1 DTQDLVDSDIPAYL
15 SDVELG
21 EALAGL
27 ADSTPDHLPEEID
40 DSTGEGTATGW
51 GELAWPV
58 GAADEDGLEARDE
71 SEPEPVGWADE
82 EPGLAASVV
91 PAEEEEGPEAE
102 MLDEAEDV
110 IDESP
115 IVDSPVAWGT
125 RYRDAHQG
133 WIEDDEGRS
142 TWRPIVTSGQSV
154 AGWDI
159 DIYLGMVSGDVA
171 LNQPALEN
179 LAAEVAGAREAAGRR
194 MLDEALAR
202 GAHAVVGVTF
212 SIQEVAGAVL
222 VAASGVAVTLRTPA

>member
-1 DTQDLVDSDIPAYL
+1 
-15 SDVELG
+15 
-21 EALAGL
+21 
-27 ADSTPDHLPEEID
+27 
-40 DSTGEGTATGW
+40 
-51 GELAWPV
+51 
-58 GAADEDGLEARDE
+58 
-71 SEPEPVGWADE
+71 
-82 EPGLAASVV
+82 LAASVV
-91 PAEEEEGPEAE
+91 SKEEEKVPEAQT
-102 MLDEAEDV
+102 LDETEAV
-110 IDESP
+110 IDESL

-125 RYRDAHQG
+125 RNRDAHQG

-159 DIYLGMVSGDVA
+159 DIYLGMVSGDLAVDP
-171 LNQPALEN
+171 PALED
-179 LAAEVAGAREAAGRR
+179 LAAEVAEAREAAGRR